1 MTLRLT
7 WPADRFYWAV
17 LDAPGLK
24 RTGQLPAGLLPML
37 EEDAPAD
44 AADLHAVCAPLADGR
59 LAVCAAKRSDLAE
72 VPPNVLS
79 LTPGSLPQ
87 FVESLGVSP
96 ARFNL
101 LVGAFEPRPIRA
113 HRIKQHAF
121 AAATIILCGMLV
133 GVGLHRRS
141 SRWEERAE
149 SARVAAAS
157 IAAQVIP
164 AGRPDDI
171 TAEAARLK
179 GTRDALAKNVLP
191 PDASLSLAAV
201 LHAWPAN
208 VPSKPQSI
216 SVSSTGVSISVSVE
230 GDAAAFLKAFT
241 PPPGWTLDEPRLNTA
256 DKVTRLALQLRPLG
270 GKP

>member
-17 LDAPGLK
+17 LDAPGVK
-24 RTGQLPAGLLPML
+24 HTGPLPAGLLPML

-44 AADLHAVCAPLADGR
+44 ATDLHAVCVPLADGR
-59 LAVCAAKRSDLAE
+59 LVVCAAGRSDLAE
-72 VPPNVLS
+72 VPPDVLS
-79 LTPGSLPQ
+79 LTPCSLPC
-87 FVESLGVSP
+87 FVESLGVT
-96 ARFNL
+96 AERFNL

-121 AAATIILCGMLV
+121 AAATILLCGLLV
-133 GVGLHRRS
+133 GVGLHRRC

-157 IAAQVIP
+157 IAEKVTTT
-164 AGRPDDI
+164 GRADDI
-171 TAEAARLK
+171 AAEAARLK
-179 GTRDALAKNVLP
+179 GVRDALAKAAP
-191 PDASLSLAAV
+191 QPDASLSLAAV